1 MSLDPV
7 QAEIWLFIGLFAAA
21 IPLVALARRSGVSYP
36 IVLVLGGLLL
46 GFVPGLPQVA
56 LNPDL
61 VLVIFL
67 PPLLYW
73 ESINAPTDEMRANAK
88 PIWFL
93 AIGLVVATTAAVA
106 GVAHALIPQLGWPMA
121 FVLGAIVA
129 PTDELASEPVLER
142 LRMPRRLTAI
152 IEGESLLND
161 ASSLIIYAAA
171 ITATVTGVFEFWR
184 TLGQFFLS
192 GFGGV
197 AVGLVAGRLAV
208 LGWRRIKDTELQ
220 LVISFTVP
228 FLAYVS
234 AQWLGLSGVLAVVYM
249 GIYVNGFTP
258 KVLTATARIQ
268 ASGFWNTLV
277 FFANALLFLLVGL
290 QLHAVTN
297 RVLAENSWLTILWY
311 ALVVNATILGTRF
324 AWCLIQEYVPLFGR
338 TTCGSEPNWR
348 EAVITA
354 WSGLRG
360 AVSLAAA
367 LAIPL
372 TVASGLPTPQRSL
385 VVFLT
390 FSAILVTLVG
400 GGLTLPLVI
409 RMLRVP
415 PAPGDGDELKLANQ
429 AMNQAALKRLEQLEH
444 DGAIGEPDAAVFRT
458 RFERRLDPSPQN
470 PQRARHA
477 AAERAL
483 LDAQRAALIDLR
495 AQGKLDNTT
504 LRRFQRWL
512 DVSEVSIPPIRLA
525 EDE

>member
-1 MSLDPV
+1 
-7 QAEIWLFIGLFAAA
+7 
-21 IPLVALARRSGVSYP
+21 
-36 IVLVLGGLLL
+36 
-46 GFVPGLPQVA
+46 
-56 LNPDL
+56 
-61 VLVIFL
+61 
-67 PPLLYW
+67 
-73 ESINAPTDEMRANAK
+73 
-88 PIWFL
+88 
-93 AIGLVVATTAAVA
+93 
-106 GVAHALIPQLGWPMA
+106 
-121 FVLGAIVA
+121 
-129 PTDELASEPVLER
+129 
-142 LRMPRRLTAI
+142 
-152 IEGESLLND
+152 
-161 ASSLIIYAAA
+161 
-171 ITATVTGVFEFWR
+171 
-184 TLGQFFLS
+184 
-192 GFGGV
+192 
-197 AVGLVAGRLAV
+197 
-208 LGWRRIKDTELQ
+208 
-220 LVISFTVP
+220 
-228 FLAYVS
+228 
-234 AQWLGLSGVLAVVYM
+234 
-249 GIYVNGFTP
+249 
-258 KVLTATARIQ
+258 
-268 ASGFWNTLV
+268 
-277 FFANALLFLLVGL
+277 
-290 QLHAVTN
+290 
-297 RVLAENSWLTILWY
+297 
-311 ALVVNATILGTRF
+311 
-324 AWCLIQEYVPLFGR
+324 LFGR